1 MELSDSTVRSF
12 IKRYNERGNLENLL
26 HFGRTS
32 ISENSRT
39 TENRLKKLNNN
50 KSFKNFGLK

>member
-12 IKRYNERGNLENLL
+12 IKRYNERGNLENLP
-26 HFGRTS
+26 HSGRNS

-39 TENRLKKLNNN
+39 TENSLKKLNNN